1 MDFNLLSKRYL
12 FIFLTIFVIGCGGGS
27 GGQDSTPI
35 TTPILPPLPTYS
47 LKITEDNAGVIA
59 YGPLYAE
66 GVLQLSDSV
75 LSIFFDYY
83 GNTSS
88 IVGCKGEEAPSEQ
101 GVISIDH
108 KDLNNSFIIEAGEI
122 VNIEYVSCIDN
133 VLEDDVTGSVE
144 LEILELIVDENH
156 GITMEANLSTE
167 NFQLHSVE
175 EGTSGTISASFKIK
189 YSLTDDEIITVES
202 GDSGFFHLTQ
212 QELSESAKN
221 FQLSK
226 RTFLEQIFGR
236 HENEM
241 SFQIEFDSS
250 SLGGTFKCEADLIHF
265 ETNFPTSSDTIC
277 YGDNSSLKLSNGT
290 VSLDDNGDNSYE
302 VLGNIIW
309 GEVFEGYIYS
319 DSNRVGGKQKLIS
332 NLKVGRSSLT
342 ARQVFE
348 DKLNNRLL
356 IFTTELDATFPNS
369 LVAMDVNT
377 NKITELKSFNSTK
390 LKSIVFSYDASQY
403 CSVLEESDV
412 FTCYNLSDNSE
423 IFNLNIDHGYESGD
437 PNFDEAKVFICD
449 AVAANQINDYY
460 ALRLGKK
467 GYRDCTNIVLVQ
479 SGQQL
484 PISFKNVPS
493 NDFSK
498 IGGLQ
503 DSIIFAPDDKSIFLD
518 GKGYTVIDLFSLP
531 INGNGFGELLN
542 ISLSSDSS
550 HDLSI
555 VDGSLFD
562 WRSMYDPSNF
572 TKLGKFERKDRAGW
586 SNHYSAKFFDVDEN
600 KAYFLDEDDKVI
612 VYLYEEYLPI
622 AEFPLGL
629 SRKNKVT
636 AMNATDSHLLVFTST
651 GIYAIP
657 KTELD
662 VQEEYNQTCE
672 LSTDDGDEYWG
683 SMDCQFSNAIY
694 DSTRNRVYGAIPSAF
709 GINGNSVAI
718 IDLESKETIE
728 HVYVGSEPT
737 SMNLSGNKEKLYVGF
752 DDTDKI
758 IEIDLETFLTK
769 DALVL
774 SAKNVTPDFLNFD
787 IDFIVGQIPFVASS
801 PYSDEEFIVG
811 VDEGFIGNA
820 TYLSVYHSN
829 QSEIT
834 KSSIEGIDAYSVGAA
849 KVFFTESNRFI
860 GIGRYGGVK
869 EFEISDGDIEAIE
882 TQYHNS
888 SIVNNLVVSKEKLLY
903 DTSGNIFDMINGEN
917 TTPFNLDGGQ
927 YGYGSLTLDEAD
939 GNIYFLGHDLHVD
952 HGVSISKYSLITGEW
967 LGGLNEDIRKKSRK
981 SGVSFITNNGVIG
994 ATNSKGKLFL
1004 IAGSSLK

>member
-12 FIFLTIFVIGCGGGS
+12 FIFLAIFIISCGGGS
-27 GGQDSTPI
+27 AGQDSTPI
-35 TTPILPPLPTYS
+35 TTHIPTYS

-66 GVLQLSDSV
+66 GILQLSDSI

-83 GNTSS
+83 GNISFAG
-88 IVGCKGEEAPSEQ
+88 GCKEEAPSGQ
-101 GVISIDH
+101 GTVSISH
-108 KDLNNSFIIEAGEI
+108 KDLNNNFTVEEGEI
-122 VNIEYVSCIDN
+122 VNIKYASCFDK
-133 VLEDDVTGSVE
+133 VLDDDVTGSVE
-144 LEILELIVDENH
+144 LKIIELTIDENN

-167 NFQLHSVE
+167 NFQLHSID

-226 RTFLEQIFGR
+226 STFLEQTFGR

-241 SFQIEFDSS
+241 SFQVEFDSS

-265 ETNFPTSSDTIC
+265 QTNFPTSSDAIC
-277 YGDNSSLKLSNGT
+277 YGDNSSVKLSTGT
-290 VSLDDNGDNSYE
+290 VSLDENGDKSYE

-319 DSNRVGGKQKLIS
+319 DSNRVGGKQKLMS
-332 NLKVGRSSLT
+332 DLKVGRSSLT
-342 ARQVFE
+342 VRQVFE
-348 DKLNNRLL
+348 DKVNNRLL
-356 IFTTELDATFPNS
+356 IFTTELDGMFPNS
-369 LVAMDVNT
+369 LVAMDANSNEV
-377 NKITELKSFNSTK
+377 KELANFGGNK
-390 LKSIVFSYDASQY
+390 LKSIVISYDASQY
-403 CSVLEESDV
+403 CPVLEESDV

-423 IFNLNIDHGYESGD
+423 IFNLNIDHGYESGG

-460 ALRLGKK
+460 ALRLGKQ
-467 GYRDCTNIVLVQ
+467 GYLDCTNIVLVQ

-493 NDFSK
+493 NDSSK

-518 GKGYTVIDLFSLP
+518 GKGYTVINLFSVP

-572 TKLGKFERKDRAGW
+572 TKLGKFERKDRSGW
-586 SNHYSAKFFDVDEN
+586 SNHYSAKFFDVDNN
-600 KAYFLDEDDKVI
+600 KTYFLDEDDKVI

-657 KTELD
+657 KKELD

-694 DSTRNRVYGAIPSAF
+694 DLTRNRVYGAIPSAF

-787 IDFIVGQIPFVASS
+787 IDLVVEQISFVASS

-811 VDEGFIGNA
+811 VNEGFIGNA

-869 EFEISDGDIEAIE
+869 EFEISDGATEAIE

-903 DTSGNIFDMINGEN
+903 DTSGNIFDMVNGEN

-967 LGGLNEDIRKKSRK
+967 LGGLNEDISKKSRK